1 MMDAKT
7 RQLVRDRAKNCCEYC
22 GREQGSS
29 TFPLQIEHVNPKKHG
44 GTDASTNL
52 ALACIDCNL
61 AKGPNLAGRESG
73 SEQLVPLFNPRTQD
87 WNDHFELRGVLIL
100 GRTAIGRVTAI
111 VLNFNSGDRL
121 AQRAEQQ
128 REERA

>member
-7 RQLVRDRAKNCCEYC
+7 RQLVRR
-22 GREQGSS
+22 
-29 TFPLQIEHVNPKKHG
+29 T
-44 GTDASTNL
+44 
-52 ALACIDCNL
+52 
-61 AKGPNLAGRESG
+61 
-73 SEQLVPLFNPRTQD
+73 EQLVPLFNPRTQD